1 MLVVANIK
9 GFKPCELKYDTV
21 SWISRSAYGGHPA
34 TAIKPIVVTGKR
46 VPIINVSLRYFDYAV
61 GSITL

>member
-1 MLVVANIK
+1 MLVIANIK

-34 TAIKPIVVTGKR
+34 TAIKPIAVAGKR
-46 VPIINVSLRYFDYAV
+46 VPIIDVSLRDLDHAV
-61 GSITL
+61 GPVTV